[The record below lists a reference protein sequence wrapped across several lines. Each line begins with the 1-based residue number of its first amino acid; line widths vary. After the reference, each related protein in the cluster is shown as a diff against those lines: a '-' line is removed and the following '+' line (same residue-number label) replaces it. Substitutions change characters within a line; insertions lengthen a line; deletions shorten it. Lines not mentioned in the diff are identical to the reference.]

1 MISSG
6 LRSILALLVSMNVA
20 APGGNAEAQS
30 YPDRPVTVV
39 VAVAAGG
46 LTDVLTRAVTQRL
59 SEKWGQPVIVENRP
73 GGAYQAGARSV
84 LSAPSD
90 GYTLFTAGNGL
101 ITITPHLYKKK
112 KLTYE
117 VDDFVPVADLGGIPQ
132 ALLTSPTFP
141 AKSINELIALA
152 KERPRTITYGASG
165 PGTSPHMAML
175 LLESLTGIQL
185 TAVHYRGIGPAVIDL
200 MSGQIN
206 LLAIGPT
213 IALSSYR
220 AGKLGMIG
228 VGSLKSAPGLDGIPP
243 IADSVPGFEVLS
255 SFGLFARAGTPEDV
269 ISKINK
275 DVREVLGNSEFK
287 KQFLEPNLIQARLWS
302 PSEFSES
309 LQTESNAWKKV
320 VENTGL
326 NLD

>member
-1 MISSG
+1 MISSS
-6 LRSILALLVSMNVA
+6 LRALFGLLVSLYA
-20 APGGNAEAQS
+20 AIPGGAANAQA

-73 GGAYQAGARSV
+73 GGAYQVGARSV

-112 KLTYE
+112 KLTYT

-175 LLESLTGIQL
+175 LLENLTGIQL
-185 TAVHYRGIGPAVIDL
+185 TAVHYRGIGPAVTDL

-213 IALSSYR
+213 IALPAYR

-228 VGSLKSAPGLDGIPP
+228 VGSLKSAPGLEGVPP

-255 SFGLFARAGTPEDV
+255 SFGLFARAGTPNDIV
-269 ISKINK
+269 LKINK
-275 DVREVLGNSEFK
+275 DVQEVLANAEFK
-287 KQFLEPNLIQARLWS
+287 KQFLERNLIQARFWS
-302 PSEFSES
+302 PNEFSKS

>member
-1 MISSG
+1 MISSD
-6 LRSILALLVSMNVA
+6 RRAILALFVSLNVA
-20 APGGNAEAQS
+20 ALGGNAEAQS

-39 VAVAAGG
+39 VSVAAGG

-73 GGAYQAGARSV
+73 GGAYQVGARTV
-84 LSAPSD
+84 LSAPPD

-112 KLTYE
+112 KLTYT

-132 ALLTSPTFP
+132 ALLTSPIFP
-141 AKSINELIALA
+141 AKSIKELIALA

-185 TAVHYRGIGPAVIDL
+185 TAVHYRGIGPAVTDL

-213 IALSSYR
+213 IALPSYR

-228 VGSLKSAPGLDGIPP
+228 VGSLKSAPGLEGVPP

-255 SFGLFARAGTPEDV
+255 SFGLFARAGTPDDV

-287 KQFLEPNLIQARLWS
+287 KQFLEPNLIQARFWS
-302 PSEFSES
+302 PNEFSQS
-309 LQTESNAWKKV
+309 LQTESRAWKKV
-320 VENTGL
+320 VEDTGL

>member
-1 MISSG
+1 MISNG
-6 LRSILALLVSMNVA
+6 RRALLALFVSMNVA
-20 APGGNAEAQS
+20 FLAGNAEAQA
-30 YPDRPVTVV
+30 YPDRPVSLV

-46 LTDVLTRAVTQRL
+46 LTDVLTRAVAQRL

-73 GGAYQAGARSV
+73 GGGYQVGARSV

-101 ITITPHLYKKK
+101 ITIAPHLYKKK

-152 KERPRTITYGASG
+152 KEKPRVITYGASG

-185 TAVHYRGIGPAVIDL
+185 TAVHYRGIGPAVTDL

-213 IALSSYR
+213 IALPSYR

-228 VGSLKSAPGLDGIPP
+228 VGSLKPVPGLEGVPP
-243 IADSVPGFEVLS
+243 VADSVPGFEALT
-255 SFGLFARAGTPEDV
+255 SFGLFARAGTPDDV
-269 ISKINK
+269 VSKINK
-275 DVREVLGNSEFK
+275 DVRDVLGNPEFK
-287 KQFLEPNLIQARLWS
+287 KKFLEPNLIQARLWS
-302 PSEFSES
+302 PGEFSQS
-309 LQTESNAWKKV
+309 LQNESNAWKKV
-320 VENTGL
+320 VDKTGL

>member
-1 MISSG
+1 MISSSRRALFG
-6 LRSILALLVSMNVA
+6 LLVSLYA
-20 APGGNAEAQS
+20 AIPGGAANAQA

-73 GGAYQAGARSV
+73 GGAYQVGARSV
-84 LSAPSD
+84 LSAPPD

-112 KLTYE
+112 KLTYA
-117 VDDFVPVADLGGIPQ
+117 VDDFIPVADLGGIPQ

-152 KERPRTITYGASG
+152 KEKPRTITYGASG

-175 LLESLTGIQL
+175 LLESLTGIQM
-185 TAVHYRGIGPAVIDL
+185 TAVHYRGIGPAVTDL

-213 IALSSYR
+213 VALPAYR

-228 VGSLKSAPGLDGIPP
+228 VGSLKPAPGLEAVPP

-255 SFGLFARAGTPEDV
+255 SFGLFARAGTPNEIV
-269 ISKINK
+269 SKINK
-275 DVREVLGNSEFK
+275 DVQEVLGNAEFK
-287 KQFLEPNLIQARLWS
+287 KQFLEPNLIQARFWS
-302 PSEFSES
+302 PKEFSQS